1 MADDTTGSAGDP
13 LPNGQSDLGPHLNRV
28 VWLLSSFSG
37 LFLGL
42 RLYCKL
48 WRRRQ
53 LWWDD
58 YLLIASW
65 VRTYRE

>member
-1 MADDTTGSAGDP
+1 MADDTD
-13 LPNGQSDLGPHLNRV
+13 GQSNLGPHLNRV
-28 VWLLSSFSG
+28 VWLLASFAG
-37 LFLGL
+37 VFLGL

-65 VRTYRE
+65 VSTPMIQQRQS